1 MVSRGKNA
9 PKHSSL
15 DNFFSTNRPFGGYS
29 LQLLSRHD
37 GWVRLAGCRSGTFVW
52 TVLCGNE

>member
-29 LQLLSRHD
+29 SS
-37 GWVRLAGCRSGTFVW
+37 VGTMVA
-52 TVLCGNE
+52 